1 MVPVFWSKLLAG
13 EGEAPRC
20 LSRYLRSRVVYSSD
34 ACKVF
39 LGFSILPLRFLYLT
53 PLVSFSLPLKDF
65 SRSPYFDL
73 DPHSAGNLSF
83 SFAYF

>member
-39 LGFSILPLRFLYLT
+39 LGFDQS
-53 PLVSFSLPLKDF
+53 LVVVSLIF
-65 SRSPYFDL
+65 WR
-73 DPHSAGNLSF
+73 
-83 SFAYF
+83 